1 MKLTKLVLTLLVAV
15 ITTAVSGQENE
26 SIVRKGWEDRAD
38 SVKSVR
44 EIVDLHRKTKKILTS
59 NNDLLANDIFAV
71 VTAGNYIYENLD
83 KKVES
88 AEKQLY
94 AIAKSVDVTTKE
106 FASFFIDNTYP
117 LKSFFYV
124 KYLSEGEP
132 RQLAMGSNYSLNP
145 DWSYESIDYDYK
157 RLIEVLEKCDV
168 SIRENHCS
176 TVLSDRMDANEN
188 LRNLEPILEKQLPDS
203 EFKRKILDRINTV
216 KPLMRGEPA
225 PEWSY
230 PDRHGNYY
238 SLSDFRGKFLVIDMW
253 ATW

>member
-1 MKLTKLVLTLLVAV
+1 MKLMKFVITLLGAV
-15 ITTAVSGQENE
+15 ITTAASGQE
-26 SIVRKGWEDRAD
+26 IRKGWEDRAD
-38 SVKSVR
+38 NIKSVN
-44 EIVDLHRKTKKILTS
+44 EIVDLHRKNKKTLTS
-59 NNDLLANDIFAV
+59 KNDLLANDVFAV
-71 VTAGNYIYENLD
+71 ITAGNYIFDNRD
-83 KKVES
+83 KKTEPE
-88 AEKQLY
+88 EKQIY
-94 AIAKSVDVTTKE
+94 KIVKSVDITTKE
-106 FASFFIDNTYP
+106 FADFFSKNSYQ
-117 LKSFFYV
+117 LKAFFYV

-132 RQLAMGSNYSLNP
+132 RHLAMGNANY

-168 SIRENHCS
+168 SIRENHCGA
-176 TVLSDRMDANEN
+176 VLSDRMDANEN
-188 LRNLEPILEKQLPDS
+188 LRKLEPILEKQLPDS
-203 EFKRKILDRINTV
+203 DFKRKVLARINTI